1 MRYDVYAMGN
11 ALVDLEYKVTDE
23 FLEQNGIEKGLMTL
37 VEEDRQQELIKLLDE
52 SQQHLIKKQCGGS
65 AANTVMALAQFGG
78 TGFYSCR
85 VANDEFGRFYLDD
98 INSHGVDS
106 LYSGKKAPEG
116 HSGTCLVLVTP
127 DAQRTMLTH
136 LGISAGYSPIEVD
149 REALIQSNWLY
160 IEGYLVASETA
171 QKAILEAK
179 EIAEDKGVKTAFT
192 MSDPNMVKFFKHH
205 IDQVLAK
212 KVDLLFC
219 NEEEAL
225 AFSGKSTIK
234 DAREFLKDYAHRF
247 AITLGKNGAVIWDG
261 TTYIDI
267 ESYDVKAIDTNGAGD
282 MFAGSFLYGITHEH
296 GPADSGS
303 FASLAASKVVGQFGP
318 RLSLAESKELVQ
330 HISGDM

>member
-1 MRYDVYAMGN
+1 
-11 ALVDLEYKVTDE
+11 
-23 FLEQNGIEKGLMTL
+23 
-37 VEEDRQQELIKLLDE
+37 
-52 SQQHLIKKQCGGS
+52 
-65 AANTVMALAQFGG
+65 
-78 TGFYSCR
+78 
-85 VANDEFGRFYLDD
+85 
-98 INSHGVDS
+98 
-106 LYSGKKAPEG
+106 
-116 HSGTCLVLVTP
+116 
-127 DAQRTMLTH
+127 
-136 LGISAGYSPIEVD
+136 
-149 REALIQSNWLY
+149 
-160 IEGYLVASETA
+160 
-171 QKAILEAK
+171 
-179 EIAEDKGVKTAFT
+179 
-192 MSDPNMVKFFKHH
+192 MVKFFKHH